1 MFFFIFFR
9 SYVSHF
15 IFLKLNVSHFIL
27 LRSDV
32 SQKWLSNLTILSDRR
47 PISKKTGK
55 LECTNPEN
63 AKKTFV
69 RSQKNSGKLCD
80 FKKSWEKCDKNW
92 NRDKQKWKHRVQTK
106 EVNKKICPISTKLGE
121 NLSDSDKIAKN
132 TLSDL
137 TKIAKIPCRKK
148 KIRESTR
155 SWTDRVLHSWADYY
169 SVYLLLVCL
178 GVEYPSIA
186 GLAPG

>member
-1 MFFFIFFR
+1 
-9 SYVSHF
+9 V
-15 IFLKLNVSHFIL
+15 
-27 LRSDV
+27 
-32 SQKWLSNLTILSDRR
+32 
-47 PISKKTGK
+47 
-55 LECTNPEN
+55 
-63 AKKTFV
+63 KKTFV
-69 RSQKNSGKLCD
+69 RSQKNSEKLCD

-148 KIRESTR
+148 KFGNRPVRGRPEYDVFILGRIIIRYTF
-155 SWTDRVLHSWADYY
+155 
-169 SVYLLLVCL
+169 CL
-178 GVEYPSIA
+178 FVWV
-186 GLAPG
+186 